1 MLFQPTPHKSE
12 VVHSHLKGMR
22 VVTNSTEVRTHIL
35 QWQHAKHSHAL
46 VPTMGNLHEG
56 HFRLVERAQQAAAK
70 SAVTIFVNPIQFNDK
85 QDFVNY
91 PKTEQA
97 DLQALER
104 LGVDLVFIPDA
115 QCMQTD
121 KLRHGVSLV
130 AGTLAQDLCG
140 VFRPG
145 HFNGVVTIVAKLFN
159 IFQPNVAVFGE
170 KDYQQLCLIRQLVS
184 NLSFNI
190 KVLAVETV
198 RASDGLALSSRN
210 NYLSQDER
218 ACAPVLYQS
227 LSQLAT
233 SIRDGRS
240 DFSQLASEAKETMRA
255 VGLKPEYVEIR
266 CAETLAVPTTQ
277 QFPLVVLAAARLGK
291 ARLIDNIRINSP

>member
-1 MLFQPTPHKSE
+1 
-12 VVHSHLKGMR
+12 MR
-22 VVTNSTEVRTHIL
+22 VVTTGAEVRTQIF
-35 QWQHAKHSHAL
+35 QWQHAKHSQAL

-56 HFRLVERAQQAAAK
+56 HFKLVEHAQQAAAK
-70 SAVTIFVNPIQFNDK
+70 SAVSIFVNPIQFNDE

-115 QCMQTD
+115 QQMQTEH
-121 KLRHGVSLV
+121 LRHGVSLV
-130 AGTLAQDLCG
+130 AGTLAEDLCG
-140 VFRPG
+140 AFRPG

-159 IFQPNVAVFGE
+159 IFQPNIAVFGE
-170 KDYQQLCLIRQLVS
+170 KDYQQLCIIRQLVS

-190 KVLAVETV
+190 QVLSVETA

-218 ACAPVLYQS
+218 ARAPALYQS

-240 DFSQLASEAKETMRA
+240 DFSQLADEAKQAMQA
-255 VGLKPEYVEIR
+255 AGLKPEYVEVR
-266 CAETLAVPTTQ
+266 CAETLAVPTSR
-277 QFPLVVLAAARLGK
+277 QFPLVVLAAAYLGT
-291 ARLIDNIRINSP
+291 ARLIDNIQIPSP